1 MEAEQ
6 VASPLVLW
14 GPIYT
19 MNPSAPWAE
28 AVVVLEGRIA
38 FVGSKEGSREYLT
51 ADAKVI
57 DVSSLP
63 EGGLILPG
71 FQDAHVHPL
80 SGMIIEQ
87 SCDMARCGGLEPAL
101 ALIEEYAADH
111 PEMEWIV
118 GGGWDMS
125 WFPDGL
131 SLASVLDR
139 VMADRPAVFRRVDG
153 HAVWANTAAM
163 KAIDV
168 YHKDF
173 PDPPHG
179 RIDKDPHTGLPI
191 GSFQEQAGDLFQ
203 KHIPPLPMAARVEAL
218 ELGMKRM
225 ASLGITAFQDALIRG
240 PNIHAYEEAI
250 RDPKRFPLKC
260 SVCLW
265 WDFHHA
271 EDDGANV
278 QKQVEDQMLQM
289 KAHRSDYAKLI
300 EKTDNKL
307 VRVNTIKLMLDG
319 VMETKTAYL
328 HEPYCSCH
336 VKSGE
341 AHKSH
346 EADHRGITNFP
357 RDYVH
362 MVTAAAD
369 NAGFQIHCHS
379 IGDNAL
385 SDVLDAFEQIKK
397 EREARGEWEGCDLRH
412 QVAHLQV
419 VRPVDVPRFKALD
432 VIANFQPYWSFKD
445 TWMIVAMQHLQ
456 ERSAWQYPI
465 REVLDTGAHVCFGS
479 DWFVSSLNPLDGIEV
494 AITHLPLGTKP
505 DSEEAKDPLNPH
517 QRITLEQALRAYT
530 LGSAYA
536 GFLDKETGS
545 IEVGKAADIIV
556 LDKNLFEIPTH
567 DIHTAKVTHTFVDGA
582 LVYAASSS

>member
-6 VASPLVLW
+6 VPSPLVLW

-28 AVVVLEGRIA
+28 AVVILEGRIA
-38 FVGSKEGSREYLT
+38 FVGSKEGSQEYLT

-139 VMADRPAVFRRVDG
+139 VMPDRPAVFRRVDG

-191 GSFQEQAGDLFQ
+191 GSFQEQVVPFRLRSLSPSASDHSPCGDQTRYRPEICF
-203 KHIPPLPMAARVEAL
+203 
-218 ELGMKRM
+218 
-225 ASLGITAFQDALIRG
+225 
-240 PNIHAYEEAI
+240 
-250 RDPKRFPLKC
+250 
-260 SVCLW
+260 
-265 WDFHHA
+265 
-271 EDDGANV
+271 
-278 QKQVEDQMLQM
+278 
-289 KAHRSDYAKLI
+289 RS
-300 EKTDNKL
+300 TS
-307 VRVNTIKLMLDG
+307 RRS
-319 VMETKTAYL
+319 
-328 HEPYCSCH
+328 P
-336 VKSGE
+336 
-341 AHKSH
+341 
-346 EADHRGITNFP
+346 
-357 RDYVH
+357 
-362 MVTAAAD
+362 
-369 NAGFQIHCHS
+369 
-379 IGDNAL
+379 
-385 SDVLDAFEQIKK
+385 
-397 EREARGEWEGCDLRH
+397 W
-412 QVAHLQV
+412 
-419 VRPVDVPRFKALD
+419 RPVSRR
-432 VIANFQPYWSFKD
+432 WS
-445 TWMIVAMQHLQ
+445 
-456 ERSAWQYPI
+456 SA
-465 REVLDTGAHVCFGS
+465 
-479 DWFVSSLNPLDGIEV
+479 
-494 AITHLPLGTKP
+494 
-505 DSEEAKDPLNPH
+505 
-517 QRITLEQALRAYT
+517 
-530 LGSAYA
+530 
-536 GFLDKETGS
+536 
-545 IEVGKAADIIV
+545 
-556 LDKNLFEIPTH
+556 
-567 DIHTAKVTHTFVDGA
+567 
-582 LVYAASSS
+582 